1 MRVHTT
7 VRGLYSMYLLVLPT
21 CKFTTRVAPS
31 RLGGLLSLLDCWL
44 GSCETQKRVRIDC
57 LRNRPSL
64 RIKREAHLKSGNGA
78 THAVNLPPG
87 DSERGMCLVA

>member
-57 LRNRPSL
+57 FRNRPSL
-64 RIKREAHLKSGNGA
+64 RIKREAHLKSAERRDTCGEP
-78 THAVNLPPG
+78 LSG
-87 DSERGMCLVA
+87 DTELSI